1 MRQRRSYR
9 QHGRRVCALL
19 NHGVLA
25 AVCVGLLANCAA
37 HETAEDFQ
45 PQWEKLVVEVA
56 HFDRAQPTGVAV
68 SSTGRVFV
76 NFPYWDKRPE
86 VSLAELDEHGD
97 LHPFPSRSWNSW
109 DGYTATSALRSFV
122 SAQAL
127 YIDQDDYLWALD
139 SGSPRQASGVVIA
152 GPKLF
157 KIDLSDDSIAQV
169 FYFDQ
174 KRDLVPWSFLSDF
187 RVDTDRGVAFITDAG
202 RGGIVVYDLKSR
214 EARTVLLGHA
224 STKPQPGLT
233 ATVGSHPWVNFLGQ
247 RPSYGVAG
255 VELSKDR
262 KWLYYHPLCGRDLY
276 RVPTDVLVEKNTSP
290 AELAA
295 SVEHLGS
302 TGSIVDG
309 MWLDDDDNLYLTAVE
324 KDAIFV
330 RRPTGEIETFVAD
343 QRLQWPDS
351 LAMGN
356 DGYLYFT
363 TSMRHLQPPYRL
375 IDVKSQPYYLM
386 KVSVEK
392 VARAVTAKREAE
404 AAYEAARQA
413 EIEAAKSR
421 QEAISKKRQAD
432 MIRAEAERE
441 SRRVAEAKALTQ
453 AATQIQQEAAQAAE
467 QAAEQ
472 KARIAEQARKEVE
485 QAKARLAEAR
495 TAARQAWLAAKT
507 AKALAEEARAKVQIG
522 EQAKEQALAARRQAE
537 AAHQAYEQAKARA
550 EAAQAYTE
558 SLSKQLIEQQ
568 VKAKRAIEEA
578 NRSAA
583 QARELIESANE
594 AKAQAELARQIAEH
608 AQQQAYAAEHAEL
621 IQSESGAETQ
631 TVEVE
636 TQP

>member
-1 MRQRRSYR
+1 MRQRLPYR
-9 QHGRRVCALL
+9 QHDRRVCALL
-19 NHGVLA
+19 IHGVLA
-25 AVCVGLLANCAA
+25 AACVGLLANCAA
-37 HETAEDFQ
+37 HETAADFQ

-76 NFPYWDKRPE
+76 NFPYWDKRPKI
-86 VSLAELDEHGD
+86 SLAELDEDGD
-97 LHPFPSRSWNSW
+97 LRPFPSRSWNSW

-127 YIDQDDYLWALD
+127 YIDQDDFLWALD

-187 RVDTDRGVAFITDAG
+187 RVDTDRGIAFITDAG

-214 EARTVLLGHA
+214 EVRTVLLGHD

-233 ATVGSHPWVNFLGQ
+233 AKIGSHPWVNFLGQ

-262 KWLYYHPLCGRDLY
+262 RWLYYHPLCGRDLY
-276 RVPTDVLVEKNTSP
+276 RVPTDVLVDENASP

-351 LAMGN
+351 LAMGR

-375 IDVKSQPYYLM
+375 IDVKAQPYYLM

-392 VARAVTAKREAE
+392 VARAVAAKREAE
-404 AAYEAARQA
+404 AAFEAARQA
-413 EIEAAKSR
+413 EIEAAKAR
-421 QEAISKKRQAD
+421 QEALNKKRQAE
-432 MIRAEAERE
+432 MIRAKAERE
-441 SRRVAEAKALTQ
+441 SRRVAEAKALAQ
-453 AATQIQQEAAQAAE
+453 VAAQVQQEAAQAAQ

-472 KARIAEQARKEVE
+472 KAKIADRARKEVE
-485 QAKARLAEAR
+485 QAKARLEEAR
-495 TAARQAWLAAKT
+495 AAAKKAWLAAKT

-522 EQAKEQALAARRQAE
+522 DQAKEEALAARRQAE
-537 AAHQAYEQAKARA
+537 AAQQAYEQAKAQA
-550 EAAQAYTE
+550 EAAQAYAS
-558 SLSKQLIEQQ
+558 SLTRQLIEQQ
-568 VKAKRAIEEA
+568 AKAKQAIEQA
-578 NRSAA
+578 NQSAA
-583 QARELIESANE
+583 QARELIESAN
-594 AKAQAELARQIAEH
+594 AANAQAKLARQVAEQ

-621 IQSESGAETQ
+621 IQPDGEAKTQ